1 MNTFPE
7 GGSSI
12 ADGALPTAISALLTE
27 VAVARRYKKGQ
38 LLFDEGSRP
47 AAMFGVLSGHVG
59 VSLADSAHDQRLA
72 TLLGPGQWFGEAPL
86 LDEKARAFTAMAH
99 SECRIAVVTATAF
112 NAVITT
118 HPEALLAI
126 TKLVCARY
134 RQSLAWIE
142 DNVLQSLEV
151 RLARRILALCPE
163 GATALPR
170 VSQELL
176 ASQLGVSRPTLNRQ
190 LAQWARLNLLSV
202 GYGRLQV
209 IDREAL
215 RRLARVTA
223 R

>member
-47 AAMFGVLSGHVG
+47 AAMFGVLSGHVA

-86 LDEKARAFTAMAH
+86 LDEKAR
-99 SECRIAVVTATAF
+99 AF

-170 VSQELL
+170 ASQELL

-209 IDREAL
+209 IDREGL